1 MTSKRKLKK
10 EINEICTVLLAE
22 CFAKLID
29 SENCN
34 EENVDSLLKSIM
46 TMNDDDIRRISHP
59 EPGIEKKAYFK
70 DLIGAFN
77 REVDEIIDHITS
89 IN

>member
-1 MTSKRKLKK
+1 
-10 EINEICTVLLAE
+10 
-22 CFAKLID
+22 
-29 SENCN
+29 
-34 EENVDSLLKSIM
+34 
-46 TMNDDDIRRISHP
+46 MNDDYTRRISHP

>member
-46 TMNDDDIRRISHP
+46 TMNDDYTRRISHP
-59 EPGIEKKAYFK
+59 EPGMPATKYYKKLRE
-70 DLIGAFN
+70 DLVAHICDI
-77 REVDEIIDHITS
+77 VDQ
-89 IN
+89 INN